1 MSRLL
6 RCTAFAAA
14 LCIYQV
20 AAAGLSSPPAH
31 AGRPSASSAAA
42 LANLSTSEH
51 NNVVTFALTSGGSTQ
66 GFAASI
72 YSMGN
77 GQCGHVVSNGQP
89 YGGIY
94 NDGGQITVVA
104 GRHGTSGVANSF
116 NNGLSVDN
124 AMTTWS
130 IQQHVDHQLPGA
142 LNFYVADTNHNDE
155 CGVGF
160 VIMGRT
166 VVCLGTRLGQGSA
179 DEHNNWWLG
188 GPNCFGDGGTDTLNC
203 QCTWTDTGESKSI
216 SFVAGPGDSTFN
228 VMAACSNGDNCGCT
242 ACAVSGFRYFCQGA
256 NECHETSLSCS
267 LGCDDV
273 GQCVDTSTCVP
284 PTTCS
289 QIGESCG
296 EGNTCCTYFQ
306 GTPANFSTQAQCW
319 TGDVTCC
326 PGGWACPAN
335 YSCDGVTQQCTPPSP
350 SPSEECTMCRTVVSH
365 IIGNGDGACDSACDL
380 LGPLDPFCELAM
392 EAGLCDY
399 IMKEIGANRG
409 PAEICDA
416 AGACSEGSCACGYC
430 SPANFAQWCLALD
443 HQCPS
448 DDRRMRTSN
457 LSAVEPPRKP
467 AGGDATVLLT
477 TTLRQHLKFENV
489 TGELGPFADW
499 SVVPRLVSP
508 VSGVCADGM
517 CDAGSMGCCLTCAP

>member
-1 MSRLL
+1 
-6 RCTAFAAA
+6 
-14 LCIYQV
+14 
-20 AAAGLSSPPAH
+20 
-31 AGRPSASSAAA
+31 
-42 LANLSTSEH
+42 
-51 NNVVTFALTSGGSTQ
+51 
-66 GFAASI
+66 
-72 YSMGN
+72 
-77 GQCGHVVSNGQP
+77 
-89 YGGIY
+89 
-94 NDGGQITVVA
+94 
-104 GRHGTSGVANSF
+104 
-116 NNGLSVDN
+116 
-124 AMTTWS
+124 
-130 IQQHVDHQLPGA
+130 
-142 LNFYVADTNHNDE
+142 
-155 CGVGF
+155 
-160 VIMGRT
+160 MGRT

-228 VMAACSNGDNCGCT
+228 VMAACSNGDNCDCT

-256 NECHETSLSCS
+256 NECHETSVSCS

-273 GQCVDTSTCVP
+273 GQCVDTSTCLP
-284 PTTCS
+284 STTCNAEFAA
-289 QIGESCG
+289 QCPPGG
-296 EGNTCCTYFQ
+296 TCCTYFQ
-306 GTPANFSTQAQCW
+306 GTPASFSTQDYCVDEPA
-319 TGDVTCC
+319 TCC
-326 PGGWACPAN
+326 TAYGGGPWHCPTN
-335 YSCDGVTQQCTPPSP
+335 YTCDAVTSQCLEPPPTTPSL
-350 SPSEECTMCRTVVSH
+350 ECTVCRKVVGY
-365 IIGNGDGACDSACDL
+365 IISREGGKACNAACDVLIDM
-380 LGPLDPFCELAM
+380 GTEMVEFCQFAM
-392 EAGLCDY
+392 KAGLCKY

-416 AGACSEGSCACGYC
+416 AGACTNGTCPCGYC

-467 AGGDATVLLT
+467 LGGDATVLLT